1 MKMHK
6 KVTSKFVETMWIDKL
21 WQNFLFIVSKIQNN
35 RTYLMDGMLSGSS
48 SFDPSNI
55 DQHRVQ
61 TFEMVTF
68 TSN

>member
-1 MKMHK
+1 
-6 KVTSKFVETMWIDKL
+6 
-21 WQNFLFIVSKIQNN
+21 
-35 RTYLMDGMLSGSS
+35 MDGMLSGSS
-48 SFDPSNI
+48 SFDPSNT